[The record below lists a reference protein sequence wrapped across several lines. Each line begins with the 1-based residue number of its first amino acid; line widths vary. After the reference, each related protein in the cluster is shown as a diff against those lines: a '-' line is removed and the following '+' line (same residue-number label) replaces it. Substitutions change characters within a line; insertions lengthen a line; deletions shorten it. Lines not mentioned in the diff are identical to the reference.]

1 MHTFEPTLSN
11 CYLSLCLFLPNYII
25 EDVSGDWF
33 YDRPP
38 CEGLVKSKGAPV
50 AQLVRP
56 CVLAAAAQGLHL
68 TCGHLKH
75 FIPHVSLHKN
85 NNGSCKLKC

>member
-1 MHTFEPTLSN
+1 MHKFEPTLSN

-38 CEGLVKSKGAPV
+38 CEGLVKSG
-50 AQLVRP
+50 QLRVP
-56 CVLAAAAQGLHL
+56 QWLISLHL
-68 TCGHLKH
+68 YHVCSLKH
-75 FIPHVSLHKN
+75 ASLHKKY
-85 NNGSCKLKC
+85 NGSCKLKC

>member
-38 CEGLVKSKGAPV
+38 CEGLVKSG
-50 AQLVRP
+50 QLRVP
-56 CVLAAAAQGLHL
+56 QWL
-68 TCGHLKH
+68 
-75 FIPHVSLHKN
+75 SW
-85 NNGSCKLKC
+85 